1 MTNLYHFFFIVWLVS
16 ISSEFDSV
24 IYYADYS
31 FVTLGFLSPDTA
43 WPLGVASFEGAILEA
58 DDLFTEETAVIDVR
72 VLGFDNLVGID
83 VLWEGMGDVP
93 LPGEEPYETELV
105 SESVSEALVGDS
117 GGVKII
123 LEAEY
128 SSWDDKLSVLSR
140 PP

>member
-1 MTNLYHFFFIVWLVS
+1 MS
-16 ISSEFDSV
+16 INSEFDSV
-24 IYYADYS
+24 IYNADYS

-58 DDLFTEETAVIDVR
+58 GDLFTEETAVIDVR

-105 SESVSEALVGDS
+105 KEVSESVSEALVGDS

-128 SSWDDKLSVLSR
+128 SS
-140 PP
+140 